1 MFTNVQCPSNSCTVT
16 VLAPGTNTVV
26 ALTTVTLGNDPSTT
40 TLDLKTGATQ
50 DQLFLSGKV
59 LAPLTPPTQAPT
71 VTIRVS
77 FTNGT
82 RALIF
87 DSATLGGSGGF
98 GTYRLAIGR
107 VYLPK
112 TGPSGAIH
120 AGDVL
125 NVALFENGT
134 EVGHVSV
141 IAAQPTGSAVVA
153 NVADIQGVAPPSP
166 HRVLQGTITKL
177 LAFAP
182 GGSSGTNSVPLA
194 GATVRINDN
203 TNKQT
208 RSAPR

>member
-1 MFTNVQCPSNSCTVT
+1 MT

-59 LAPLTPPTQAPT
+59 LAPLSPPTQAPT
-71 VTIRVS
+71 VTIRVP

-153 NVADIQGVAPPSP
+153 NVADIQG
-166 HRVLQGTITKL
+166 H
-177 LAFAP
+177 
-182 GGSSGTNSVPLA
+182 
-194 GATVRINDN
+194 
-203 TNKQT
+203 
-208 RSAPR
+208 